1 MESNRI
7 SKTRIM
13 ETLKKYL
20 DDQLAQDIFEDME
33 KADEYDLRHQ
43 AGMKYGEWKNK
54 IDCDSVTL
62 VWAADTPGGF
72 GRKGWGVYGEC
83 DDLTIVQIDT
93 GLHGK
98 KTLHLWDT
106 DHWGWPDSYK
116 QNENQERTDTIK
128 IETKTNGYK
137 AEALQ
142 PIIAKFEK
150 VAADIFPG
158 CTISHFYYGDSID
171 MVDLIVR
178 PGDYAHFHIYKN
190 SVRLN
195 GYCGTDDDVAK
206 FKSMTHGDELFD
218 GKLMELA
225 DR

>member
-20 DDQLAQDIFEDME
+20 DDQLAQDLFEDME

-54 IDCDSVTL
+54 IDCDHVML
-62 VWAADTPGGF
+62 VWAADAPGGF
-72 GRKGWGVYGEC
+72 GRKGWDVSGDC
-83 DDLTIVQIDT
+83 DDLTIVRIDT
-93 GLHGK
+93 GLRK
-98 KTLHLWDT
+98 TTLHLWDT
-106 DHWGWPDSYK
+106 DHWGWPDEYK
-116 QNENQERTDTIK
+116 HERTDKIK

-137 AEALQ
+137 AETLQ

-150 VAADIFPG
+150 VATDLFPG
-158 CTISHFYYGDSID
+158 CTVSHFYYGDTLD
-171 MVDLIVR
+171 MADLLVR
-178 PGDYAHFHIYKN
+178 PGDYAHFNIYKN

-195 GYCGTDDDVAK
+195 GYCGTDEDVAK
-206 FKSMTHGDELFD
+206 FKVMTHRDELFD